1 MKGNLLLPERFIRTL
16 KSKIYKYITSIP
28 KKVYIDKL
36 DDIVNKYN
44 NTYHKKIKMKPVD
57 VKSSAYIDSS
67 KENNYKNPKSKVGDI
82 VIIWKYKNIFG
93 KGYVPNWSVE
103 VFVIK
108 KVKNTVLWTYF
119 ISDLKG
125 EEIVG
130 TFYKKELQKTNQSI
144 FKRKS
149 ESWIIVN
156 HELWQI

>member
-1 MKGNLLLPERFIRTL
+1 MPERFIRTL
-16 KSKIYKYITSIP
+16 KNKIYKYITSIP

-108 KVKNTVLWTYF
+108 KVKNTVPWTYF

-130 TFYKKELQKTNQSI
+130 TFYEKELQKTNQSI